1 MKYRKGYTIDGRRAR
16 AAMLR
21 ATTLGQSSRCACSP
35 LHRALTGATRTRSCV
50 LGVWWHRQAAGLS
63 SSGTPSEPRRV
74 RLAVFMAGLP
84 AAGKSDLAHR
94 RYGGERTCLLD
105 LDDEIRGHPAFDAQN
120 PHRVY
125 YNAAAYDWADNRV
138 EEMFQLALHDS
149 SLSTLI
155 VDGTGTKLSRRLQ
168 RMRDARQAGWW
179 VKLLVVSVS
188 LRTAVERNLQRE
200 RQVPLRVL
208 ARYQQELDFAAA
220 TQSIEADEV
229 EVRASHLLTSLAH
242 SAWCH
247 DLLSYRSSAY
257 HADCAPRS
265 FRQVWLNED
274 FPAFLDGDADFS
286 DSGQREGAA
295 IVGEPRGALAITTGL
310 DPCLLAAALPTPPT
324 NH

>member
-1 MKYRKGYTIDGRRAR
+1 
-16 AAMLR
+16 
-21 ATTLGQSSRCACSP
+21 
-35 LHRALTGATRTRSCV
+35 
-50 LGVWWHRQAAGLS
+50 
-63 SSGTPSEPRRV
+63 
-74 RLAVFMAGLP
+74 MAGLP

-229 EVRASHLLTSLAH
+229 EV
-242 SAWCH
+242 
-247 DLLSYRSSAY
+247 
-257 HADCAPRS
+257 
-265 FRQVWLNED
+265 WLNED